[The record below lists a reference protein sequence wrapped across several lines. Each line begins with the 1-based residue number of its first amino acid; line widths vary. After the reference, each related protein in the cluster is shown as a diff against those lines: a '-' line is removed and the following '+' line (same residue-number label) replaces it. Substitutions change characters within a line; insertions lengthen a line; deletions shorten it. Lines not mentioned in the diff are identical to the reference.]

1 MTWLLTLP
9 RRLRLWLGI
18 AAGVALA
25 VVGAWLAGR
34 RDGRTGAQ
42 ADATRD
48 TLRRVQR
55 GQEAAA
61 RGQDGRTPDQ
71 RLRDND
77 GAWQ

>member
-1 MTWLLTLP
+1 MLDLLGINQLAWLL
-9 RRLRLWLGI
+9 GAV
-18 AAGVALA
+18 AAGIVAVWGMVIRA
-25 VVGAWLAGR
+25 KMQGR
-34 RDGRTGAQ
+34 AEAD

-48 TLRRVQR
+48 TLRRVQD
-55 GQEAAA
+55 GQRAAQ